1 MNNKQD
7 DEKNY
12 KSSSKGLY
20 FIFLTILFLTKILPR
35 QFGYW
40 LALRLS
46 YFQAR
51 KDKNGFSSVQD
62 NLRYIYK
69 YSGKTVNDKEIKRK
83 ALEVYRNFGKYLID
97 YFYFTPMTS
106 KQLKKYVSFVGEEYV
121 KEAVSKNMGTIL
133 LTAHFGNWEI
143 GAGTLTTAGY
153 SITAVVLE
161 QHNDQAGILLNLMRM
176 KRGMGVV
183 SLGNA
188 GKIILR
194 KLKEKHNI
202 ALMIDRDYSNKGE
215 KFDFMGK
222 MAYMPSGPARL
233 AIKTGAPVVFGRM
246 SRQKGDN
253 FLLDMCPPI
262 YPENHTFD
270 TLQKEICKTLE
281 KIVLE
286 YPEQW
291 YIFYDFWNEKPE
303 QY

>member
-7 DEKNY
+7 DRNN
-12 KSSSKGLY
+12 KSSFNGLY
-20 FIFLTILFLTKILPR
+20 FIFLIILFLSKILPR
-35 QFGYW
+35 HFGYW
-40 LALRLS
+40 VAIRFA
-46 YFQAR
+46 YFRAKQDAR
-51 KDKNGFSSVQD
+51 GFSCVQS
-62 NLRYIYK
+62 NLKYIYE
-69 YSGKTVNDKEIKRK
+69 YSGRSVSDKEIKK
-83 ALEVYRNFGKYLID
+83 KVLEVYINFGKYLID
-97 YFYFTPMTS
+97 YFYFTPMTPR
-106 KQLKKYVSFVGEEYV
+106 QLKKYVSFVGEEYV
-121 KEAVSKNMGTIL
+121 KEAVSKDMGTIL

-153 SITAVVLE
+153 PITAVVLE
-161 QHNDQAGILLNLMRM
+161 QHNENASVLLNLMRM

-188 GKIILR
+188 GKTILR
-194 KLKEKHNI
+194 KLKEKNNI

-215 KFDFMGK
+215 RFEFMGK

-233 AIKTGAPVVFGRM
+233 AIKTSTPVVFGRM

-291 YIFYDFWNEKPE
+291 YIFYDFWNEKPA